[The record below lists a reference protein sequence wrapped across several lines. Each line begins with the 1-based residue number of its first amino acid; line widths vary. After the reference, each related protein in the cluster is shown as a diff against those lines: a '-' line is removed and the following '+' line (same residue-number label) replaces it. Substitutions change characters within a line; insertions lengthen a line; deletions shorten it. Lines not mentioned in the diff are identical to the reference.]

1 MAARR
6 LIVVMLVLLAASTVV
21 AALAP
26 PSGERDSGSTE
37 PDTTTSPEPERPA
50 ERPTRSPVEETIGAG
65 AERPA
70 RIQLDEG
77 DRLVLMV
84 KGVDDQVEIPGLGL
98 LEDVTRVAPARFDLL
113 ANRPGTFAVRLVNAD
128 RVIGRIRVEPR
139 RGQQP
144 DRPEAD
150 PGSGRGRDR
159 PRPSQGVLSPPEVA
173 QLAHS
178 SGTESLLRA
187 TIAT

>member
-26 PSGERDSGSTE
+26 PRGERDSGSTE
-37 PDTTTSPEPERPA
+37 SGTTTSPEPERPA
-50 ERPTRSPVEETIGAG
+50 ERPTGTPEEETIRAG

-70 RIQLDEG
+70 RIELDEG

-84 KGVDDQVEIPGLGL
+84 QGVDDQVEIPGLGL
-98 LEDVTRVAPARFDLL
+98 LEDVTRAAPARFDLL
-113 ANRPGTFAVRLVNAD
+113 ARRPGTFAVRLVNAD

-139 RGQQP
+139 KSEGTR
-144 DRPEAD
+144 
-150 PGSGRGRDR
+150 S
-159 PRPSQGVLSPPEVA
+159 PRHIE
-173 QLAHS
+173 
-178 SGTESLLRA
+178 
-187 TIAT
+187 